1 MSICS
6 IFLWKKLFSRKNNQ
20 VNFFQDPRF
29 NRQIDGKTGY
39 KTDSL
44 VCMPVCNYDGEV
56 IGVAQIINKRGGE
69 DNLFTEQDLKVLL

>member
-1 MSICS
+1 MTDIV
-6 IFLWKKLFSRKNNQ
+6 L
-20 VNFFQDPRF
+20 FQDPRF

-56 IGVAQIINKRGGE
+56 IGVAQGQMHRAFYSCK
-69 DNLFTEQDLKVLL
+69 LQS

>member
-1 MSICS
+1 MLDLFYRRN
-6 IFLWKKLFSRKNNQ
+6 FLDSKKISFK
-20 VNFFQDPRF
+20 FDYFQDPRF